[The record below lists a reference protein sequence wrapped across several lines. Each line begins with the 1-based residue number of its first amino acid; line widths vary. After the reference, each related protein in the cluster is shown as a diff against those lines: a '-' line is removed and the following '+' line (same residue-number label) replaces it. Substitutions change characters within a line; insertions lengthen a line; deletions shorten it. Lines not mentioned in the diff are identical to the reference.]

1 MLIVK
6 TNRYSFIKTCKS
18 FVSRLPA
25 GKQTNPSSL
34 LSSLQQFWLSVWS
47 WHCVRE
53 AGSPSWFFFSFFFA
67 QSVSPLWYKDWAS
80 PHPPCALH
88 RDLILS
94 PHQRCS
100 AEEMISM
107 IKPLSS
113 AYIAMS
119 PDYKS
124 TPHTHTCSPPKLA
137 ANFPTPS
144 LCVPCISA
152 EGREHYTGQR
162 CISGP
167 LPPPSSSL
175 IRVSSSTL
183 ITESSKEGGQRKLLL
198 HLQEKNQKVDKKQK
212 KNVLRPADV
221 L

>member
-80 PHPPCALH
+80 PHPPCALL

-119 PDYKS
+119 PDYKN
-124 TPHTHTCSPPKLA
+124 TPHTHLLTSQACCQFPDPLSVCAMHFSRRKRALHRA
-137 ANFPTPS
+137 A
-144 LCVPCISA
+144 LHQWAAAAAI
-152 EGREHYTGQR
+152 
-162 CISGP
+162 
-167 LPPPSSSL
+167 
-175 IRVSSSTL
+175 
-183 ITESSKEGGQRKLLL
+183 LLF
-198 HLQEKNQKVDKKQK
+198 DKG
-212 KNVLRPADV
+212 
-221 L
+221 

>member
-1 MLIVK
+1 
-6 TNRYSFIKTCKS
+6 
-18 FVSRLPA
+18 
-25 GKQTNPSSL
+25 
-34 LSSLQQFWLSVWS
+34 
-47 WHCVRE
+47 
-53 AGSPSWFFFSFFFA
+53 
-67 QSVSPLWYKDWAS
+67 
-80 PHPPCALH
+80 
-88 RDLILS
+88 
-94 PHQRCS
+94 
-100 AEEMISM
+100 MISM

-212 KNVLRPADV
+212 KMCWDLLMFYSVNQRCYLTQVPCDLYHFDDTKENQRFFPIARPLWVVMKRQCDV
-221 L
+221 CAPPPFFCLLSFLLKSFLLLLCPLQPTIKPCTPAMHAPASSALITAP